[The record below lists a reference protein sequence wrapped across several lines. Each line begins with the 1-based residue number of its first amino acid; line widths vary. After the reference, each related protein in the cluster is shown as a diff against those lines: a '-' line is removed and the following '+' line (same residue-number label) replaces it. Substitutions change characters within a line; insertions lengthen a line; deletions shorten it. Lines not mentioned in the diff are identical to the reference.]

1 MNKRKEEILKSII
14 SDYIDRKAP
23 VSSSA
28 LQKKN
33 DFDLSSAT
41 LRNEM
46 LDLER
51 EGMLEQPHTSAGRIP
66 SDKGYRYYIDNLMID
81 REIGGQEEYILKK
94 KIVDYKNRYGETTKT
109 ITKILASETGSL
121 AISTVVRKK
130 EIYNCGISELL
141 KEPEFEQ
148 VNDFCDVAS
157 LCDFIDDNIERVSEV
172 TKGKEVQIYIG
183 QENPIIEADN
193 CSMVISNFKKGN
205 EKGFIALVGPKRM
218 KYDRNVSL
226 INYLSKILSSGGF
239 VFIFFVQNNL

>member
-51 EGMLEQPHTSAGRIP
+51 EGFLEQPHTSAGRVP
-66 SDKGYRYYIDNLMID
+66 SDKGYRYYIDRLMKQRNI
-81 REIGGQEEYILKK
+81 EGQEEYILKK
-94 KIVDYKNRYGETTKT
+94 KIVEYKNKYGETTKT
-109 ITKILASETGSL
+109 VTKILASETGNL
-121 AISTVVRKK
+121 AISTVIKK
-130 EIYNCGISELL
+130 REIYNCGMTELL
-141 KEPEFEQ
+141 KEPEFEK
-148 VNDFCDVAS
+148 VNDFCNIAS
-157 LCDFIDDNIERVSEV
+157 LCDFIDDNLDKVNET
-172 TKGKEVQIYIG
+172 TKGNKEVQIYVG
-183 QENPIIEADN
+183 QENPIIEVDN
-193 CSMVISNFKKGN
+193 CSMVISNFEKGR

-218 KYDRNVSL
+218 KYDKNISL
-226 INYLSKILSSGGF
+226 INYLTKILSSGGF
-239 VFIFFVQNNL
+239 VFIFLVIN

>member
-23 VSSSA
+23 VSSLA

-33 DFDLSSAT
+33 DFNLSSAT

-66 SDKGYRYYIDNLMID
+66 SDRGYRYYIDHLMAD
-81 REIGGQEEYILKK
+81 REIEGQEEYILKK
-94 KIVDYKNRYGETTKT
+94 KIVEYKNRYGETTKT
-109 ITKILASETGSL
+109 ITKILASETGGL
-121 AISTVVRKK
+121 AISTVIKKK

-141 KEPEFEQ
+141 KEPEFSRSE
-148 VNDFCDVAS
+148 DFCGVVS
-157 LCDFIDDNIERVSEV
+157 LCDFIDDNIDRVSEV
-172 TKGKEVQIYIG
+172 AKGREVKIYIG
-183 QENPIIEADN
+183 QENPIIETEN
-193 CSMVISNFKKGN
+193 CSMVISNFERDN
-205 EKGFIALVGPKRM
+205 ERGFIALVGPKRM

-226 INYLSKILSSGGF
+226 INYLAKILSGGGF
-239 VFIFFVQNNL
+239 VFIFFVQSNL